1 MGKQLRPLLY
11 KPRVGLP
18 VFTEHK
24 VRRLLRRAKNAD
36 GVRINCYVRP
46 QHLPANAPGAPY
58 PDYME
63 DAYAEVPSGL
73 SEGVRMPSDAA
84 EQRKQ
89 GSERALKLA
98 FRPDTQRPYRHSKS
112 GSHSSNGQLGTMPFR
127 RRGAATSSLSSCHLR
142 RSKALGGL
150 ESKLVG

>member
-46 QHLPANAPGAPY
+46 QHLPAHAPGAPY
-58 PDYME
+58 PEYVE
-63 DAYAEVPSGL
+63 DAYAEVPCG
-73 SEGVRMPSDAA
+73 AKW
-84 EQRKQ
+84 QRCGDR
-89 GSERALKLA
+89 GSAV
-98 FRPDTQRPYRHSKS
+98 
-112 GSHSSNGQLGTMPFR
+112 
-127 RRGAATSSLSSCHLR
+127 
-142 RSKALGGL
+142 GL
-150 ESKLVG
+150 EASCEA